1 MPSIPTPPL
10 NEPQPFPSTNPNLVH
25 TIDCQFVDN
34 TGRTLLL
41 RGVNLSGAAKNPPGR
56 ISWMKDGFWEG
67 VEDNLKC
74 HQEGDTGKDKSKEK
88 ERLSFIGRPFNLDDG
103 SADVHLARLRGWGFN
118 VLRFPFTWE
127 ALEHEG
133 P

>member
-1 MPSIPTPPL
+1 MPSIPHSPTLPL
-10 NEPQPFPSTNPNLVH
+10 DGLPSSNPNLIH
-25 TIDCQFVDN
+25 TINCQFVDS

-41 RGVNLSGAAKNPPGR
+41 RGVNLSGASKNPPGR
-56 ISWMKDGFWEG
+56 ISWMNDGFWED
-67 VEDNLKC
+67 VEEDLNGD
-74 HQEGDTGKDKSKEK
+74 EGKDKDKSKEK
-88 ERLSFIGRPFNLDDG
+88 LTFVGRPFNLDDG